1 DKFITTDYL
10 QQCRSK
16 CWSIRSASFSMA
28 SCLSLSLSLN
38 SMFKALATWLRFRP
52 IAPSCRHDSR
62 TVFTSSSVRT
72 GIRFNDRSHF
82 CT

>member
-1 DKFITTDYL
+1 MVQMLVDPFGQFFDGLLLELVTFPELDV
-10 QQCRSK
+10 Q
-16 CWSIRSASFSMA
+16 
-28 SCLSLSLSLN
+28 
-38 SMFKALATWLRFRP
+38 ALATWLRFRP

>member
-1 DKFITTDYL
+1 
-10 QQCRSK
+10 
-16 CWSIRSASFSMA
+16 
-28 SCLSLSLSLN
+28 
-38 SMFKALATWLRFRP
+38 MFKALATWLRFRP

-82 CT
+82 GTVAKLAMRQPFVLFKGLTFQKLCLPGAFRPGDH

>member
-1 DKFITTDYL
+1 MVQMLVDPFGQFFDGLLLELVTFPELDV
-10 QQCRSK
+10 QGPPPVEVPADS
-16 CWSIRSASFSMA
+16 S
-28 SCLSLSLSLN
+28 
-38 SMFKALATWLRFRP
+38 
-52 IAPSCRHDSR
+52 SCRHDSR